1 MHLFAA
7 PTVCEVSYGQRR
19 VGPPLGQT
27 LPIASFCAAVTS
39 PEQEPEITVTHRAP
53 KLHPFASV
61 PFETSVPFGQLSGW
75 YWGHEVGFGSGNVHL
90 YEVVQ
95 PYLSVIAC
103 HPVLQAVV
111 GGGAIEQAVGAAGA
125 HRFSMAERVR
135 GPTTPKPPS
144 GVPERMTPC
153 ADCHS
158 CTDASVVGPK
168 NPVGSP

>member
-1 MHLFAA
+1 MSRRTFEPVGTFCELHE
-7 PTVCEVSYGQRR
+7 TVR
-19 VGPPLGQT
+19 VCPRARFKGVLLMEIEGWVVAVIHRKPRPHPL
-27 LPIASFCAAVTS
+27 
-39 PEQEPEITVTHRAP
+39 E
-53 KLHPFASV
+53 SV
-61 PFETSVPFGQLSGW
+61 PFETRVPFGQLRGR
-75 YWGHEVGFGSGNVHL
+75 YRGHEADSVSGSVHL

-95 PYLSVIAC
+95 PYLSVVAC

-111 GGGAIEQAVGAAGA
+111 GGGAIEHAVGAAGA

-135 GPTTPKPPS
+135 GPTTPKPDS